1 MVCEMH
7 PALPCQTRVRGWKQ
21 TVTTQAA
28 TQVAMQVAMQ
38 VATQVVAAVAA
49 RAVSC
54 LGLQPPV
61 VPVPG
66 ARW

>member
-28 TQVAMQVAMQ
+28 TQVAMQ